1 MSIKNILVYN
11 IFDMGAQISRK
22 MRMDRG
28 FGNGSHKCPTL
39 PPVQTSKD
47 NAGLNGDISTSTS
60 GTDKQQS
67 VQLSGNTSQNSSA
80 PLRGNVNQTQQM
92 QQANISPLSVS
103 ASATKKF
110 NFNGSNALIGN
121 SSEYTI
127 QPSST
132 LSNKNTKII
141 LSWVDPKLSNQALP
155 SIDCDVSI
163 PVDKHL
169 DNIEELIE
177 VVNVIYVSY
186 TDNNHI
192 QLLLSGDICD
202 NIYLVAE
209 NKLVM
214 NLTAVDIKDI
224 NKNLSDNITVVSD
237 LTDEFKKEKKPI
249 CEKMTAYFTDKMKTF
264 VKIILLMNYC
274 YLKLNSIK
282 NGGLCY
288 MPPDDD
294 MDELDDNFN
303 LFTPSSINYDKI
315 EVYDNDLIDNNTL
328 LKHIDKLNIRE
339 KLLLPDKNFATIRES
354 VLEGQFEKYREKISL
369 EQDKITKDKLQKI
382 VENKKFITNIELIH
396 EKDCKTNGGIF
407 LKDANEIANYGLY
420 SEDVS
425 NTSWLN
431 VYKTLCCSILDKLTK
446 LKNKFIDQSFVMK
459 KKEQKPTFGK
469 PVTVDSW
476 TDKDMEKDEI
486 DALDKEITTEIEKII
501 IEIDRGFLGLYLIP
515 TSSPARVKKEDEIL
529 AQAEAIKQKRGSNN

>member
-1 MSIKNILVYN
+1 
-11 IFDMGAQISRK
+11 MGTAFSKKLRI
-22 MRMDRG
+22 DRG
-28 FGNGSHKCPTL
+28 FGNGSHKCPVL
-39 PPVQTSKD
+39 PPVQTNND
-47 NAGLNGDISTSTS
+47 NAGLSGDISTSSS
-60 GTDKQQS
+60 GIDKQS
-67 VQLSGNTSQNSSA
+67 VQLSGNTDQNASA

-92 QQANISPLSVS
+92 QQATISPLSVS

-110 NFNGSNALIGN
+110 NFNGSNALIRN

-141 LSWVDPKLSNQALP
+141 LSWVDPKLSNQAMP
-155 SIDCDVSI
+155 SIDCDLTQS
-163 PVDKHL
+163 PDAHL
-169 DNIEELIE
+169 GNISKLIAD
-177 VVNVIYVSY
+177 VNVIYVSY
-186 TDNNHI
+186 TENNHI

-214 NLTAVDIKDI
+214 NLTSVDIKNI
-224 NKNLSDNITVVSD
+224 NKSLSDNITVVSD

-249 CEKMTAYFTDKMKTF
+249 CEKMTEYFTDKMKTF
-264 VKIILLMNYC
+264 AKIILLMNYC

-294 MDELDDNFN
+294 MDEIDDNFN

-315 EVYDNDLIDNNTL
+315 EVYDNDLIDNNKL

-339 KLLLPDKNFATIRES
+339 KLLLPDKNFATIREK

-369 EQDKITKDKLQKI
+369 EDKIIKDKLQKI

-431 VYKTLCCSILDKLTK
+431 VYKTLCCSILDKLTT
-446 LKNKFIDQSFVMK
+446 LKDKFIEQSFK
-459 KKEQKPTFGK
+459 SITKKEPKSMFNKTENE
-469 PVTVDSW
+469 VNSW
-476 TDKDMEKDEI
+476 TDKDMTTEQI
-486 DALDKEITTEIEKII
+486 AQLDIEITTEIEKII

-529 AQAEAIKQKRGSNN
+529 KQAEEIKKKRGSKI

>member
-1 MSIKNILVYN
+1 
-11 IFDMGAQISRK
+11 MGTAFSK
-22 MRMDRG
+22 KLRMDRG
-28 FGNGSHKCPTL
+28 FGNGSHKCPVL
-39 PPVQTSKD
+39 PPVQTNND
-47 NAGLNGDISTSTS
+47 NAGLSGDISTSSS
-60 GTDKQQS
+60 GIDKQS
-67 VQLSGNTSQNSSA
+67 VQLSGNTDQNASA

-92 QQANISPLSVS
+92 QQATISPLSVS

-110 NFNGSNALIGN
+110 NFNGSNALIRN

-141 LSWVDPKLSNQALP
+141 LSWVDPKLSNQAMP
-155 SIDCDVSI
+155 SIDCDLTQS
-163 PVDKHL
+163 PDTHL
-169 DNIEELIE
+169 GNISKLIAD
-177 VVNVIYVSY
+177 VNVIYVSY

-224 NKNLSDNITVVSD
+224 NKSLTDNITVVSD
-237 LTDEFKKEKKPI
+237 LTDELKKEKKPI
-249 CEKMTAYFTDKMKTF
+249 CEKMTEYFTNKMKTF
-264 VKIILLMNYC
+264 AKIILLMNYC

-303 LFTPSSINYDKI
+303 LFTPSSIKYDKI
-315 EVYDNDLIDNNTL
+315 EVYDNDLIDNNKL

-339 KLLLPDKNFATIRES
+339 KLLLPDKNFATIREK

-369 EQDKITKDKLQKI
+369 EDKIIKDKLQKI

-431 VYKTLCCSILDKLTK
+431 VYKTLCCSIFDKLTK
-446 LKNKFIDQSFVMK
+446 LKTTFIEQSFK
-459 KKEQKPTFGK
+459 SITKKEPKSMFNKTEEE
-469 PVTVDSW
+469 VNSW
-476 TDKDMEKDEI
+476 TDKDMTTEQI
-486 DALDKEITTEIEKII
+486 DSLDIEITTEIEKII
-501 IEIDRGFLGLYLIP
+501 IEIDRGFLGLYLMP
-515 TSSPARVKKEDEIL
+515 TTSPARVKKEDEIL
-529 AQAEAIKQKRGSNN
+529 KQAEEIKKKRGSKI